1 MGVKEMS
8 SPINVEE
15 ILLKE
20 LMEDSPDYIFIK
32 DRQSRFVVTN
42 KAHSLLLLGLENP
55 QDAVGKTDFDL
66 FPGKAEDAKRFF
78 AEEQSIMETG
88 QPVIHRQWMVPSAA
102 TGEIV
107 WLSESKLPIRDNGG
121 EIVGIIGLGRDITI
135 QKKEQL
141 LREKLSR
148 QLETA
153 VQVARIVSG
162 ILDPQELARQ
172 IVNLLH
178 DRFDFYYVGLFLVEQ
193 TRQLYLEP
201 GEYAILR
208 AAAGEAGQKLLTQM
222 HKVKVGGDSLVGQ
235 CISARKPFRSQNAK
249 VEKDSRAE
257 MALPLIIRQEAIG
270 ALNIQSKPEVDFTEQ
285 DLSVFE
291 VLASLLATS
300 IQNAFLFKK
309 LDEDLTVTK
318 QELQLYV
325 RESWNKYRKGG

>member
-1 MGVKEMS
+1 MS
-8 SPINVEE
+8 HPINVEE
-15 ILLKE
+15 ILIKE

-42 KAHSLLLLGLENP
+42 KAQSRLLLGLEDP
-55 QDAVGKTDFDL
+55 QEAVGKTDFDL
-66 FPGKAEDAKRFF
+66 FPGKQEDTERFF

-88 QPVIHRQWMVPSAA
+88 QPVIHRQWMVPSAT

-107 WLSESKLPIRDNGG
+107 WLSESKLPIRNNAG
-121 EIVGIIGLGRDITI
+121 EIIGIIGLGRDITI

-141 LREKLSR
+141 LREKLSH

-162 ILDPQELARQ
+162 ILDPQELTHQ

-178 DRFDFYYVGLFLVEQ
+178 DQFNFHYVGLFLVDRVQ
-193 TRQLYLEP
+193 RLGSEP

-208 AAAGEAGQKLLTQM
+208 AATGNSGKKLLSQL
-222 HKVKVGGDSLVGQ
+222 HREKVGGESLVGQ
-235 CISARKPFRSQNAK
+235 CITTGKPCMSQSGKNI
-249 VEKDSRAE
+249 EKDSPAE
-257 MALPLIIRQEAIG
+257 MALPLINRQEVIG
-270 ALNIQSKPEVDFTEQ
+270 ALNIQSTPNVNFTEQ
-285 DLSVFE
+285 DLSAFE
-291 VLASLLATS
+291 VLASLLAAS

-318 QELQLYV
+318 QELQTYI
-325 RESWNKYRKGG
+325 RDGWSRYRKGG

>member
-1 MGVKEMS
+1 MP

-42 KAHSLLLLGLENP
+42 KAHSRLLLGLENP

-66 FPGKAEDAKRFF
+66 FPGKLEDAKRFF
-78 AEEQSIMETG
+78 AEEQFIMETG
-88 QPVIHRQWMVPSAA
+88 QPVIYRQWMAPSAA

-107 WLSESKLPIRDNGG
+107 WLSESKLPIRDNAG
-121 EIVGIIGLGRDITI
+121 EIIGIIGLGRDITI

-162 ILDPQELARQ
+162 ILDPQELAWQ

-193 TRQLYLEP
+193 TRKLYSAF

-208 AAAGEAGQKLLTQM
+208 AATGETGQKLLSQM
-222 HKVKVGGDSLVGQ
+222 HKIKVGDNSLVGQ
-235 CISARKPFRSQNAK
+235 CISTGKPLMRQSAK
-249 VEKDSRAE
+249 GEKFENDLRAE
-257 MALPLIIRQEAIG
+257 IALPLIIRQEAVG
-270 ALNIQSKPEVDFTEQ
+270 ALNIQSKPEVDFNEQ

-325 RESWNKYRKGG
+325 RESWSKYRKSE